1 MKCEFNINCKLNN
14 TDYCSDSCERYI
26 KLKYLFDQ
34 SLIPKK
40 YMSPVSLYIDSDNSD
55 KEVFNYLKS
64 IQDNIFEIIN
74 KGTNLYLFS
83 NIPGN
88 GKTSWSIRL
97 MKAYIY
103 NIWSSSNLEPRALFI
118 NVPKYLLELKSNIEE
133 KSDYIQHVKT
143 YINKCD
149 LVVWDD
155 IATKSA
161 TEFEHEHLL
170 SMIDYRLYNLRS
182 NIFTSNVF
190 PNDLHELLGS
200 RLSSRIINES
210 QLLQFVGKDKRGLEW
225 KIKS

>member
-1 MKCEFNINCKLNN
+1 
-14 TDYCSDSCERYI
+14 
-26 KLKYLFDQ
+26 
-34 SLIPKK
+34 
-40 YMSPVSLYIDSDNSD
+40 MSPVSLYIDSDNSD

-200 RLSSRIINES
+200 ILSSRIINES